1 MEEYFE
7 ILYSWSKLLL
17 ALITIPIVY
26 ATIDFV
32 KEPKNFCLNLV
43 DLCHRLQ
50 NELYII
56 ILLNT
61 TSNICCEV
69 LFGKNFFGW
78 TRNRP

>member
-26 ATIDFV
+26 VTIDFV

-69 LFGKNFFGW
+69 LFGKIFFGW